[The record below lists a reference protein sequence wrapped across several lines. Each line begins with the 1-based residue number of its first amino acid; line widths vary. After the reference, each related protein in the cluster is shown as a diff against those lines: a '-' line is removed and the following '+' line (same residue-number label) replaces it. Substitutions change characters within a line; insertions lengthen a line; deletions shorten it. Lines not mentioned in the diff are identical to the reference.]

1 MDMFYQ
7 DEGGG
12 QGSLNEP
19 SIMVAAAAPRTS
31 LTYDEVVR
39 ELIASEKAYLKE
51 LHMLIKVFRLVI
63 LFFLAF
69 N

>member
-12 QGSLNEP
+12 QRSLNEP
-19 SIMVAAAAPRTS
+19 PLLGAATAPRTS
-31 LTYDEVVR
+31 LTYEDIVR

-51 LHMLIKVFRLVI
+51 LHMLIKVFRSVPL
-63 LFFLAF
+63 L
-69 N
+69 